1 MCVCVCVCVCVRYTG
16 LPPSPCLRVSVCL
29 YIRRQDVLPLSSGDN
44 MLPLGLLLLTVTA
57 IGTGTGTRTGTGTGS
72 PSLRGPVLGFSSP
85 VPASPSTPPL
95 LLLREPGEE
104 RGAPGVALARSAAE
118 EPSGPAE
125 EEQEG
130 GEHQHHGGG
139 YRVVQWE
146 WSYVQTPYII
156 AIWLL
161 VASVAKILFHFS
173 QRFTTVVPESCMLI
187 LLGLVLGGVVLVANK
202 KQLYQLEPALFFL
215 FLLPTI
221 VGDAGY
227 FMPARLFFDN
237 LGAILTYA
245 VVGTL
250 WNAFCTGFSLYA
262 AKLLGVIDQRVQADL
277 MDFLLFGALI
287 SAVDPVAVLAV
298 FEEVHV
304 NDTLFIIVFGESL
317 VNDAVTV
324 VLYKVYISFVEV
336 GAENVQTA
344 DYFKGV
350 ASFLIVSIGG
360 TLVGLVFAVI
370 LGFITRF
377 TKKVRIIEPLFVFLL
392 VYLAY
397 LTAELFSL
405 SAILSMTFCGIG
417 ANKYVEANISQKSR
431 TTVKYTMKTL
441 ASIAETIIFIFLGI
455 SAVDKSKWA
464 WDTGLVSCTL
474 VFIFVFRAIGVIG
487 QTWVLNRFRL
497 VPLDKIDQVVMSYG
511 GLRGA
516 VAFALVVLLDG
527 QQVKAKDYFV
537 ATTIIVVFF
546 TVMFQGLTIKPL
558 VNWLKVPRSTNR
570 KPTINE
576 EIHERAFDHILTA
589 VEDIAGL
596 QGYHHWRDKWEQ
608 FDKKY
613 LSKMLLRKSVYRK
626 SELWEAYQKINIR
639 DAISVIDQ
647 GGNVLTS
654 ARLSLPSMASRA
666 SFPEVTNVTNYLR
679 ENGSGVCLDLQVIDN
694 VPGAKVEE
702 DMETHH
708 VLAGNL
714 YKPRR
719 RYQSHYSRHFMPLG
733 EKERQDREVFQR
745 NMKSRMETFKSTR
758 HKRHKKERSLKK
770 RRGSDSR
777 EDGGSDKP
785 RRNVSWQD
793 KDPVVVPVESEEDKA
808 EHSDPEKEDDVG
820 ITFVA
825 RKAETPKPRPKSVPA
840 ALDGSSSD
848 VPLSPPGGDSHLPWK
863 GGVGSPPPCVS
874 VEATKIIPVDL
885 QQAWNQSISSLES
898 ISSPPAP
905 PEPVHPRVS
914 ALSRLGGPRPVSYTP
929 PGSAM
934 GSTSSSIGAQVSQGS
949 FCFPEKKKK
958 EEEEEEE
965 EGGGGG
971 GGGLQEMQPLMS
983 SSLRPP
989 PSSLPPPPPPPP
1001 GSGRRRNPCVYLR
1014 SLVTA
1019 PPPGGS
1025 EQHSRGPTQL

>member
-1 MCVCVCVCVCVRYTG
+1 
-16 LPPSPCLRVSVCL
+16 
-29 YIRRQDVLPLSSGDN
+29 
-44 MLPLGLLLLTVTA
+44 MLPLGLLLLLLLPPHLPGA
-57 IGTGTGTRTGTGTGS
+57 RGAGTDPPGARGVGLQGAGTDPPGTRFDPPGARGVGLQEAGTDPPGA
-72 PSLRGPVLGFSSP
+72 RGAASDLPVLGFPPP
-85 VPASPSTPPL
+85 VPASPSAPPL
-95 LLLREPGEE
+95 LPRQKPGAEPGAEP
-104 RGAPGVALARSAAE
+104 GAPGVALARSAAE
-118 EPSGPAE
+118 EPAAPGEEEAAE
-125 EEQEG
+125 E
-130 GEHQHHGGG
+130 HHHGGGG

-161 VASVAKILFHFS
+161 LASVAKILFHFS

-187 LLGLVLGGVVLVANK
+187 LLGLALGGVVLLANR

-250 WNAFCTGFSLYA
+250 WNAFCTGFCLYA
-262 AKLLGVIDQRVQADL
+262 AKLLGVIDERVQADL
-277 MDFLLFGALI
+277 LDFLLFGALI

-304 NDTLFIIVFGESL
+304 NEMLFIIVFGESL
-317 VNDAVTV
+317 LNDAVTV

-360 TLVGLVFAVI
+360 TMVGLIFAVI

-377 TKKVRIIEPLFVFLL
+377 TKKVRIIEPLFVFLM

-474 VFIFVFRAIGVIG
+474 VFIFVFRAMGVVG

-527 QQVKAKDYFV
+527 QQVRAKDYFV
-537 ATTIIVVFF
+537 ATTIVVVFF

-558 VNWLKVPRSTNR
+558 VNWLKVPRATNR

-608 FDKKY
+608 FDKNY
-613 LSKMLLRKSVYRK
+613 LSKLLLRKSVYRK

-702 DMETHH
+702 ESETHH

-733 EKERQDREVFQR
+733 EQERQDREVFQR
-745 NMKSRMETFKSTR
+745 NMRSRMENFKSTR
-758 HKRHKKERSLKK
+758 YKRHKKERSLKK
-770 RRGSDSR
+770 RRASDTK
-777 EDGGSDKP
+777 EDGDKP

-793 KDPVVVPVESEEDKA
+793 KDPVVVPVEPEEDKA
-808 EHSDPEKEDDVG
+808 DPEEDEG

-825 RKAETPKPRPKSVPA
+825 RRPETPRQRPQSGPA
-840 ALDGSSSD
+840 ALEASPSPAAGA
-848 VPLSPPGGDSHLPWK
+848 PSPPPEDGHLPWK
-863 GGVGSPPPCVS
+863 GGLGSPPPCVS
-874 VEATKIIPVDL
+874 VEATKVIPVDL

-898 ISSPPAP
+898 VSSPPGP
-905 PEPVHPRVS
+905 PGPAEPP
-914 ALSRLGGPRPVSYTP
+914 RLGGPRLGALPRLGGPWIGGRPASYTP
-929 PGSAM
+929 PGS
-934 GSTSSSIGAQVSQGS
+934 SPPS
-949 FCFPEKKKK
+949 FCHPRGKTEGEEPED
-958 EEEEEEE
+958 
-965 EGGGGG
+965 GGV
-971 GGGLQEMQPLMS
+971 LPELQPLMA
-983 SSLRPP
+983 PP
-989 PSSLPPPPPPPP
+989 PGMPLPPPPPPP
-1001 GSGRRRNPCVYLR
+1001 GAGRRRTPRVFLK

-1019 PPPGGS
+1019 PPTGELP
-1025 EQHSRGPTQL
+1025 SRGPTQL

>member
-1 MCVCVCVCVCVRYTG
+1 M
-16 LPPSPCLRVSVCL
+16 LP
-29 YIRRQDVLPLSSGDN
+29 
-44 MLPLGLLLLTVTA
+44 PLGLVLLA
-57 IGTGTGTRTGTGTGS
+57 AAAARSGTG
-72 PSLRGPVLGFSSP
+72 
-85 VPASPSTPPL
+85 APPL
-95 LLLREPGEE
+95 RDPGLGVSASAAPLLVTQH
-104 RGAPGVALARSAAE
+104 RGDHGASGVASAWTGAE
-118 EPSGPAE
+118 EPPGPGPGPE
-125 EEQEG
+125 EG
-130 GEHQHHGGG
+130 GVQHPHPHLGGR
-139 YRVVQWE
+139 YRMVQWE
-146 WSYVQTPYII
+146 WSYVQTPYVITV
-156 AIWLL
+156 WLL
-161 VASVAKILFHFS
+161 LASAAKILFHFS
-173 QRFTTVVPESCMLI
+173 QRFTTVVPESCLLI

-227 FMPARLFFDN
+227 FMPVRLFFDN

-250 WNAFCTGFSLYA
+250 WNAFCTGFCLYA
-262 AKLLGVIDQRVQADL
+262 AKLLGVIDERVEANM

-317 VNDAVTV
+317 LNDAVTV

-336 GAENVQTA
+336 GAENVQTG
-344 DYFKGV
+344 DYFRGV
-350 ASFLIVSIGG
+350 ASFFIVSVGG

-464 WDTGLVSCTL
+464 WDAGLVSCTL
-474 VFIFVFRAIGVIG
+474 VFIFIFRAAGVIG

-527 QQVKAKDYFV
+527 EHVKAKDYFV
-537 ATTIIVVFF
+537 ATTIVVVFF

-558 VNWLKVPRSTNR
+558 VNWLKVPRSTSR

-576 EIHERAFDHILTA
+576 EIHERAFDHILAA

-608 FDKKY
+608 FDKNY
-613 LSKMLLRKSVYRK
+613 LSKLLLRKSVYRK

-702 DMETHH
+702 DTETHH
-708 VLAGNL
+708 VLAENL

-719 RYQSHYSRHFMPLG
+719 RYLSQYSRHFMPLG

-745 NMKSRMETFKSTR
+745 NMRRRMETFKSSR
-758 HKRHKKERSLKK
+758 HKRHKKERSLKR
-770 RRGSDSR
+770 RRGSDTR
-777 EDGGSDKP
+777 EDDKP
-785 RRNVSWQD
+785 RRNISWHD
-793 KDPVVVPVESEEDKA
+793 KNKDGLVVVPVEGEE
-808 EHSDPEKEDDVG
+808 ENLSDVEKEEDVG
-820 ITFVA
+820 ITFIA
-825 RKAETPKPRPKSVPA
+825 RKAETPKQRPKSVPA
-840 ALDGSSSD
+840 AIDQFPGIPSSPS
-848 VPLSPPGGDSHLPWK
+848 GDSHLPWK
-863 GGVGSPPPCVS
+863 GSLGSPPPCLS
-874 VEATKIIPVDL
+874 VGATKVIPVDL

-898 ISSPPAP
+898 ISSPTARAEP
-905 PEPVHPRVS
+905 PHPRVTN
-914 ALSRLGGPRPVSYTP
+914 LSVVGGPRPGGSRP
-929 PGSAM
+929 ASWNPPGPGSAPFV
-934 GSTSSSIGAQVSQGS
+934 GLRGSQGS
-949 FCFPEKKKK
+949 CLPEKTK

-965 EGGGGG
+965 EAGP
-971 GGGLQEMQPLMS
+971 LETQPLMS
-983 SSLRPP
+983 SLRTPASLN
-989 PSSLPPPPPPPP
+989 PPPPHSSAPS
-1001 GSGRRRNPCVYLR
+1001 SGRRRGPCVYLK

-1019 PPPGGS
+1019 PPPGSG
-1025 EQHSRGPTQL
+1025 EPHSRGPTQL

>member
-1 MCVCVCVCVCVRYTG
+1 YRPLRRVLLI
-16 LPPSPCLRVSVCL
+16 LPFDAADLPATDASFLPDLELR
-29 YIRRQDVLPLSSGDN
+29 SG
-44 MLPLGLLLLTVTA
+44 GQR
-57 IGTGTGTRTGTGTGS
+57 G
-72 PSLRGPVLGFSSP
+72 PSL
-85 VPASPSTPPL
+85 PASPTTSLDRFQVQP
-95 LLLREPGEE
+95 REEYASPGI
-104 RGAPGVALARSAAE
+104 ALARSVE
-118 EPSGPAE
+118 EPSATTE
-125 EEQEG
+125 DG
-130 GEHQHHGGG
+130 GESHRHGGG
-139 YRVVQWE
+139 FQMVQWE

-156 AIWLL
+156 AIWIL

-187 LLGLVLGGVVLVANK
+187 LLGLVLGGIVLLTSK
-202 KQLYQLEPALFFL
+202 KQLYQLEPGLFFL

-237 LGAILTYA
+237 LGAILLYA

-250 WNAFCTGFSLYA
+250 WNAFCTGFCLYGV
-262 AKLLGVIDQRVQADL
+262 KLLGIIDQKVQAGL
-277 MDFLLFGALI
+277 MEFLLFGALI

-304 NDTLFIIVFGESL
+304 NETLFIIVFGESL
-317 VNDAVTV
+317 LNDAVTV
-324 VLYKVYISFVEV
+324 VLYKVYMSFVEV
-336 GAENVQTA
+336 GPENVQTA

-360 TLVGLVFAVI
+360 TMVGLIFAA
-370 LGFITRF
+370 LLAFITRF
-377 TKKVRIIEPLFVFLL
+377 TKKVRIIEPLLVFLM

-417 ANKYVEANISQKSR
+417 CNKYVEANISQKSR

-464 WDTGLVSCTL
+464 WDTGLISCTL
-474 VFIFVFRAIGVIG
+474 IFIFVFRALGVVM
-487 QTWVLNRFRL
+487 QTWVLNWFRL

-516 VAFALVVLLDG
+516 VAFALVVLLDAER
-527 QQVKAKDYFV
+527 VPAKDYFV

-558 VNWLKVPRSTNR
+558 VNWLKVPRATNR

-576 EIHERAFDHILTA
+576 EIHERAFDHCLTA

-596 QGYHHWRDKWEQ
+596 NGYHHWRDKWEQ
-608 FDKKY
+608 FDKNY
-613 LSKMLLRKSVYRK
+613 LSKLLLRKSVYRK
-626 SELWEAYQKINIR
+626 SELWEVYQKINIR

-702 DMETHH
+702 ESETHH
-708 VLAGNL
+708 FLAGNL

-719 RYQSHYSRHFMPLG
+719 RYQSHYSRHFMTVG
-733 EKERQDREVFQR
+733 DHERQDREIFQR
-745 NMKSRMETFKSTR
+745 NMKSRMETFKTTR
-758 HKRHKKERSLKK
+758 HKRHSHKKDRSQKK
-770 RRGSDSR
+770 RRGSDVK
-777 EDGGSDKP
+777 EQDLNDKP

-793 KDPVVVPVESEEDKA
+793 KDPVVVTVESEDEKG
-808 EHSDPEKEDDVG
+808 EHLEPEKEEDVG

-825 RKAETPKPRPKSVPA
+825 RKVPDTPKERPKSVPA
-840 ALDGSSSD
+840 GLE
-848 VPLSPPGGDSHLPWK
+848 VCQSPSVAPPSPTCSERNLPWK
-863 GGVGSPPPCVS
+863 GGIGTLPVCVS
-874 VEATKIIPVDL
+874 MEATKIIPIDL

-898 ISSPPAP
+898 LASPPGP
-905 PEPVHPRVS
+905 VEPLHPRVS
-914 ALSRLGGPRPVSYTP
+914 ALSRLGGQRPVSYSGSGVSGSGFGSRGAGSIVAQGIARFEFP
-929 PGSAM
+929 PG
-934 GSTSSSIGAQVSQGS
+934 G
-949 FCFPEKKKK
+949 EEK
-958 EEEEEEE
+958 EEEE
-965 EGGGGG
+965 GA
-971 GGGLQEMQPLMS
+971 LSDQEQELQPLVS
-983 SSLRPP
+983 SSV
-989 PSSLPPPPPPPP
+989 
-1001 GSGRRRNPCVYLR
+1001 RRNPCVYLR

-1019 PPPGGS
+1019 PPPGS
-1025 EQHSRGPTQL
+1025 EPLARSRGPTQL

>member
-1 MCVCVCVCVCVRYTG
+1 MLV
-16 LPPSPCLRVSVCL
+16 LSLL
-29 YIRRQDVLPLSSGDN
+29 LPL
-44 MLPLGLLLLTVTA
+44 LLLLTPPVTGA
-57 IGTGTGTRTGTGTGS
+57 VTELSVTESLQNGPAGTGAAGDH
-72 PSLRGPVLGFSSP
+72 GPPGL
-85 VPASPSTPPL
+85 ASP
-95 LLLREPGEE
+95 
-104 RGAPGVALARSAAE
+104 RSAGE
-118 EPSGPAE
+118 QVQQGVPEVQQ
-125 EEQEG
+125 EEQPGHTG
-130 GEHQHHGGG
+130 GF
-139 YRVVQWE
+139 RIVQWE

-156 AIWLL
+156 AVWLL
-161 VASVAKILFHFS
+161 LASLAKILFHLS
-173 QRFTTVVPESCMLI
+173 QHFTTVVPESCLLI
-187 LLGLVLGGVVLVANK
+187 LLGLVLGGVVLLANE

-227 FMPARLFFDN
+227 FMPSRLFFDN
-237 LGAILTYA
+237 LGAITLYA

-250 WNAFCTGFSLYA
+250 WNAFCTAFCLYGV
-262 AKLLGVIDQRVQADL
+262 KLLGVIDDKVEAGL

-317 VNDAVTV
+317 LNDAVTV
-324 VLYKVYISFVEV
+324 VLYKVYMSFVEV
-336 GAENVQTA
+336 GPANVGTTECL
-344 DYFKGV
+344 KGLV
-350 ASFLIVSIGG
+350 SFLVVSLGG
-360 TLVGLVFAVI
+360 TAVGLVFAVL
-370 LGFITRF
+370 LGFTTRF

-455 SAVDKSKWA
+455 SAVDKTKWA
-464 WDTGLVSCTL
+464 WDTGLVACTL
-474 VFIFVFRAIGVIG
+474 IFILLFRAMGVIG

-527 QQVKAKDYFV
+527 EKVKAKDYFV
-537 ATTIIVVFF
+537 ATTIVVVFF

-558 VNWLKVPRSTNR
+558 VKWLKVPRSTNR

-596 QGYHHWRDKWEQ
+596 QGYHHWKDKWEQ

-613 LSKMLLRKSVYRK
+613 LSKLLLRRSVYQK
-626 SELWEAYQKINIR
+626 SELWEAYQKINMR

-654 ARLSLPSMASRA
+654 RLSLPSMASRS

-694 VPGAKVEE
+694 VPGARVEE
-702 DMETHH
+702 DSETHH
-708 VLAGNL
+708 VLTGNL

-719 RYQSHYSRHFMPLG
+719 RYQSHYSRHFMPAG
-733 EKERQDREVFQR
+733 EQERQEREVFQR
-745 NMKSRMETFKSTR
+745 NMTSRMENFKTSR
-758 HKRHKKERSLKK
+758 HKRHKKERSQKK
-770 RRGSDSR
+770 RRGSDAK
-777 EDGGSDKP
+777 EPEGNEKP

-793 KDPVVVPVESEEDKA
+793 KDPVVVPVESEE
-808 EHSDPEKEDDVG
+808 EEREEEERSEREEDVG

-825 RKAETPKPRPKSVPA
+825 RKEETPKQRPQSAV
-840 ALDGSSSD
+840 LETCGS
-848 VPLSPPGGDSHLPWK
+848 PSPPCGERFLPWK
-863 GGVGSPPPCVS
+863 AGAGSLPPCVS
-874 VEATKIIPVDL
+874 VEATKVIPVDL

-898 ISSPPAP
+898 ISSPLNPNP
-905 PEPVHPRVS
+905 NPRVT
-914 ALSRLGGPRPVSYTP
+914 ALSPSSLNPNPRVTALSPSSLNPNPNPRVTALSWLDGQRP
-929 PGSAM
+929 SS
-934 GSTSSSIGAQVSQGS
+934 STSPCSSSLS
-949 FCFPEKKKK
+949 EKEQK
-958 EEEEEEE
+958 EEEEEALSEQQ
-965 EGGGGG
+965 
-971 GGGLQEMQPLMS
+971 QEVQPLMS
-983 SSLRPP
+983 VRPP
-989 PSSLPPPPPPPP
+989 APPLTFTP
-1001 GSGRRRNPCVYLR
+1001 GGRRRNPCVYLR

-1019 PPPGGS
+1019 PTAS
-1025 EQHSRGPTQL
+1025 STETHTRGPTQL

>member
-1 MCVCVCVCVCVRYTG
+1 MRGLSLLLFITVASDATTDLYVTG
-16 LPPSPCLRVSVCL
+16 ASLPPELEVSAA
-29 YIRRQDVLPLSSGDN
+29 PA
-44 MLPLGLLLLTVTA
+44 VT
-57 IGTGTGTRTGTGTGS
+57 
-72 PSLRGPVLGFSSP
+72 SP
-85 VPASPSTPPL
+85 VTSRYIP
-95 LLLREPGEE
+95 EEYGHPGI
-104 RGAPGVALARSAAE
+104 ALARSAE
-118 EPSGPAE
+118 EPAAPSTE
-125 EEQEG
+125 D
-130 GEHQHHGGG
+130 GESSSHHHGGG
-139 YRVVQWE
+139 YKIVQWE

-156 AIWLL
+156 ASWLL

-173 QRFTTVVPESCMLI
+173 QRFTTAVPESCMLI
-187 LLGLVLGGVVLVANK
+187 LLGLVLGAVVLIASK
-202 KQLYQLEPALFFL
+202 KQPYQLDPGLFFL

-237 LGAILTYA
+237 LGAILMYA

-250 WNAFCTGFSLYA
+250 WNAFCTGFCLY
-262 AKLLGVIDQRVQADL
+262 GVKMAGAIDEKVNAGL

-304 NDTLFIIVFGESL
+304 NETLFIIVFGESL
-317 VNDAVTV
+317 LNDAVTV

-336 GAENVQTA
+336 GPGNVYTA
-344 DYFKGV
+344 DYFKGI

-360 TLVGLVFAVI
+360 TLVGLIFAVI
-370 LGFITRF
+370 LAFVTRF

-417 ANKYVEANISQKSR
+417 CNKYVEANISQKSR

-464 WDTGLVSCTL
+464 WDTGLVVSTL
-474 VFIFVFRAIGVIG
+474 IFILVFRAVGVAG
-487 QTWVLNRFRL
+487 QTWFLNWFRL
-497 VPLDKIDQVVMSYG
+497 VPLEKIDQVMMSYG

-516 VAFALVVLLDG
+516 VAFALVVLLDKE
-527 QQVKAKDYFV
+527 QVKAKDYFV
-537 ATTIIVVFF
+537 ATTIVVVFF

-558 VNWLKVPRSTNR
+558 VKWLKVPRSTNR

-596 QGYHHWRDKWEQ
+596 NGYHHWRDKWEQ
-608 FDKKY
+608 FDKNY
-613 LSKMLLRKSVYRK
+613 LSKLLLRKSVYHK

-654 ARLSLPSMASRA
+654 ARLSLPSMASRT

-679 ENGSGVCLDLQVIDN
+679 ENGSGVCLDLQVIDT
-694 VPGAKVEE
+694 VPGAKIEE
-702 DMETHH
+702 ELETHH

-719 RYQSHYSRHFMPLG
+719 RYQSHYSRHFMTVG

-745 NMKSRMETFKSTR
+745 NMRNRLESFKSTR
-758 HKRHKKERSLKK
+758 YKRHKKDRSQKK
-770 RRGSDSR
+770 RKGSDAK
-777 EDGGSDKP
+777 EQDTSDKP

-793 KDPVVVPVESEEDKA
+793 KDTVVVPMAPEEDK
-808 EHSDPEKEDDVG
+808 HDPSEPDKDDDVG

-825 RKAETPKPRPKSVPA
+825 RKAPETPKERPKSA
-840 ALDGSSSD
+840 ALD
-848 VPLSPPGGDSHLPWK
+848 VCQSPVAAPPSPTCGEKNLPWK
-863 GGVGSPPPCVS
+863 SGMGSLPPCVS
-874 VEATKIIPVDL
+874 VEATKIIPIDL
-885 QQAWNQSISSLES
+885 LQAWNQSISSLES
-898 ISSPPAP
+898 LASPPAP
-905 PEPVHPRVS
+905 PEPQHTRVS
-914 ALSRLGGPRPVSYTP
+914 TLSRLGGPVRTP
-929 PGSAM
+929 TKGKSGGGVCAGS
-934 GSTSSSIGAQVSQGS
+934 GSDTGS
-949 FCFPEKKKK
+949 GQFRFPTGK
-958 EEEEEEE
+958 EEEEE
-965 EGGGGG
+965 GT
-971 GGGLQEMQPLMS
+971 LSQQQQEMQPLMS
-983 SSLRPP
+983 SFR
-989 PSSLPPPPPPPP
+989 PPPPPPPP
-1001 GSGRRRNPCVYLR
+1001 PATQSARKRRNPCVYLR
-1014 SLVTA
+1014 SLVTV
-1019 PPPGGS
+1019 PPSGGDP
-1025 EQHSRGPTQL
+1025 QSRRPTQL

>member
-1 MCVCVCVCVCVRYTG
+1 MLG
-16 LPPSPCLRVSVCL
+16 LT
-29 YIRRQDVLPLSSGDN
+29 
-44 MLPLGLLLLTVTA
+44 LLLLLPTA
-57 IGTGTGTRTGTGTGS
+57 AAAAADRSRTEA
-72 PSLRGPVLGFSSP
+72 PPLRGPGLRFSPP
-85 VPASPSTPPL
+85 VPASPSAPPL
-95 LLLREPGEE
+95 LLLPQPGAEY
-104 RGAPGVALARSAAE
+104 GAPGVALARSAAE
-118 EPSGPAE
+118 EPDGPAE
-125 EEQEG
+125 EEDG
-130 GEHQHHGGG
+130 GHHGEHGGG

-146 WSYVQTPYII
+146 WSYVQTPFII

-187 LLGLVLGGVVLVANK
+187 LLGLVLGGVVLIANK

-250 WNAFCTGFSLYA
+250 WNAFCTGFCLYA
-262 AKLLGVIDQRVQADL
+262 TKLLGVIDERVQADL

-304 NDTLFIIVFGESL
+304 NDMLFIIVFGESL
-317 VNDAVTV
+317 LNDAVTV

-336 GAENVQTA
+336 GAENVQMT

-350 ASFLIVSIGG
+350 ASFLIVSVGG

-474 VFIFVFRAIGVIG
+474 VFIFVFRAVGVIG

-527 QQVKAKDYFV
+527 EQVKAKDYFV
-537 ATTIIVVFF
+537 ATTIVVVFF

-558 VNWLKVPRSTNR
+558 VKWLKVPRSTSR

-608 FDKKY
+608 FDKNY
-613 LSKMLLRKSVYRK
+613 LSKLLLRKSVYRK

-694 VPGAKVEE
+694 VPGGKVEE
-702 DMETHH
+702 DTETHH

-719 RYQSHYSRHFMPLG
+719 RYQSHYSRHFIPLG

-758 HKRHKKERSLKK
+758 HKRHKKERTS
-770 RRGSDSR
+770 
-777 EDGGSDKP
+777 P
-785 RRNVSWQD
+785 
-793 KDPVVVPVESEEDKA
+793 PP
-808 EHSDPEKEDDVG
+808 
-820 ITFVA
+820 
-825 RKAETPKPRPKSVPA
+825 VPA
-840 ALDGSSSD
+840 ALDGTQ
-848 VPLSPPGGDSHLPWK
+848 SPPPGPPSPTGGETHLPWK

-905 PEPVHPRVS
+905 AEPVHPRVS
-914 ALSRLGGPRPVSYTP
+914 ALSRLGATRPASYTP
-929 PGSAM
+929 PGSVAASSASYTPP
-934 GSTSSSIGAQVSQGS
+934 GSVAGSSASIGAQLSQGS
-949 FCFPEKKKK
+949 FCFPDGRKDEED
-958 EEEEEEE
+958 EEED
-965 EGGGGG
+965 EGAE
-971 GGGLQEMQPLMS
+971 LQPLMS
-983 SSLRPP
+983 SLRPP
-989 PSSLPPPPPPPP
+989 GSLPPAPP
-1001 GSGRRRNPCVYLR
+1001 GPGPGPGHTPGRAPGPGRRRNPCVYLR

-1019 PPPGGS
+1019 PPSGS
-1025 EQHSRGPTQL
+1025 GEPHSRGPTQL

>member
-1 MCVCVCVCVCVRYTG
+1 MPALVNVRV
-16 LPPSPCLRVSVCL
+16 R
-29 YIRRQDVLPLSSGDN
+29 
-44 MLPLGLLLLTVTA
+44 
-57 IGTGTGTRTGTGTGS
+57 
-72 PSLRGPVLGFSSP
+72 
-85 VPASPSTPPL
+85 VPAPLRPPPPPPPL
-95 LLLREPGEE
+95 LLLLLLLL
-104 RGAPGVALARSAAE
+104 LAASGTG
-118 EPSGPAE
+118 SGPVGPPGSSPPE
-125 EEQEG
+125 E
-130 GEHQHHGGG
+130 HPNRGGG
-139 YRVVQWE
+139 FRVVQWE
-146 WSYVQTPYII
+146 WSYVQTPYVI
-156 AIWLL
+156 AVWLL
-161 VASVAKILFHFS
+161 VASVAKIVFHFS
-173 QRFTTVVPESCMLI
+173 QRFTTVVPESCLLI
-187 LLGLVLGGVVLVANK
+187 LLGLVLGGLVLLANE

-245 VVGTL
+245 VAGTL
-250 WNAFCTGFSLYA
+250 WNAFCTGFGLHA
-262 AKLLGVIDQRVQADL
+262 ANVMGLIDERVQAGL

-317 VNDAVTV
+317 LNDAVTV

-336 GAENVQTA
+336 GVENVQTA
-344 DYFKGV
+344 DYFKGI
-350 ASFLIVSIGG
+350 ASFLVVSVGG
-360 TLVGLVFAVI
+360 TLVGLVFAV
-370 LGFITRF
+370 LLSFITRF

-405 SAILSMTFCGIG
+405 SSILSMTFCGIG

-431 TTVKYTMKTL
+431 TTVKYTTKTL
-441 ASIAETIIFIFLGI
+441 ASIAETLIFIFLGI

-464 WDTGLVSCTL
+464 WDTGLVACTL
-474 VFIFVFRAIGVIG
+474 VFIFVFRAVGVVG

-497 VPLDKIDQVVMSYG
+497 VPLEKIDQVVMSYG

-527 QQVKAKDYFV
+527 EHVKAKDYFV
-537 ATTIIVVFF
+537 ATTIVVVFF

-558 VNWLKVPRSTNR
+558 VKWLKVPRSTSR

-608 FDKKY
+608 FDKNH
-613 LSKMLLRKSVYRK
+613 LSKLLLRKSVYRK

-639 DAISVIDQ
+639 DAISVIDR

-654 ARLSLPSMASRA
+654 ARLSLPSMTGRT
-666 SFPEVTNVTNYLR
+666 SFPDASVANYLR

-702 DMETHH
+702 GMETHH
-708 VLAGNL
+708 VLAENL

-719 RYQSHYSRHFMPLG
+719 RYQSHYSRHFMPAG

-745 NMKSRMETFKSTR
+745 NMKSRMETFKSGR
-758 HKRHKKERSLKK
+758 HKRHKKERSVKK
-770 RRGSDSR
+770 RRGSDSKDDAGD
-777 EDGGSDKP
+777 ES
-785 RRNVSWQD
+785 RRNVSRQVN
-793 KDPVVVPVESEEDKA
+793 DPAAAPLGSEEGGDQG
-808 EHSDPEKEDDVG
+808 ERSDPEKEEDVG
-820 ITFVA
+820 IVFIAV
-825 RKAETPKPRPKSVPA
+825 KPETPHKRPHSVA
-840 ALDGSSSD
+840 AATGT
-848 VPLSPPGGDSHLPWK
+848 PGGDAHLPWK
-863 GGVGSPPPCVS
+863 GGGVLWPPPCVS
-874 VEATKIIPVDL
+874 LEATKVIPVDL

-898 ISSPPAP
+898 ISSPPPGPA
-905 PEPVHPRVS
+905 EPVHPRVG
-914 ALSRLGGPRPVSYTP
+914 ALSRRQAPRPVSYTP
-929 PGSAM
+929 PAGTGLPAPPD
-934 GSTSSSIGAQVSQGS
+934 SSRV
-949 FCFPEKKKK
+949 PLEKD
-958 EEEEEEE
+958 EEEEEAAD
-965 EGGGGG
+965 
-971 GGGLQEMQPLMS
+971 EMMPLVP
-983 SSLRPP
+983 SLRPP
-989 PSSLPPPPPPPP
+989 PPPLPEAGP
-1001 GSGRRRNPCVYLR
+1001 GRKPRVYLR

-1019 PPPGGS
+1019 PPPG
-1025 EQHSRGPTQL
+1025 RGPTQL

>member
-1 MCVCVCVCVCVRYTG
+1 MM
-16 LPPSPCLRVSVCL
+16 LLSSVSV
-29 YIRRQDVLPLSSGDN
+29 
-44 MLPLGLLLLTVTA
+44 LLLLSVA
-57 IGTGTGTRTGTGTGS
+57 GEAAADLSVPEASLHPKLGLRDVGGPG
-72 PSLRGPVLGFSSP
+72 PSL
-85 VPASPSTPPL
+85 PASPTASRL
-95 LLLREPGEE
+95 QVQRQNEYASPGI
-104 RGAPGVALARSAAE
+104 ALARSAE
-118 EPSGPAE
+118 EPSATTE
-125 EEQEG
+125 EGSES
-130 GEHQHHGGG
+130 HHHGGG
-139 YRVVQWE
+139 FQMVQWE

-156 AIWLL
+156 AIWIL

-187 LLGLVLGGVVLVANK
+187 LLGLVLGGIVLLASK
-202 KQLYQLEPALFFL
+202 KQLYQLEPGLFFL

-237 LGAILTYA
+237 LGAILLYA

-250 WNAFCTGFSLYA
+250 WNAFCTGFCLYG
-262 AKLLGVIDQRVQADL
+262 AKMVGVIDEKVQAGL
-277 MDFLLFGALI
+277 MEFLLFGALI

-304 NDTLFIIVFGESL
+304 NETLFIIVFGESL
-317 VNDAVTV
+317 LNDAVTV
-324 VLYKVYISFVEV
+324 VLYKVYMSFVEV
-336 GAENVQTA
+336 GSENVQTA

-360 TLVGLVFAVI
+360 TLVGLIFAA
-370 LGFITRF
+370 LLAFITRF
-377 TKKVRIIEPLFVFLL
+377 TKKVRIIEPLFVFLM

-417 ANKYVEANISQKSR
+417 CNKYVEANISQKSR

-464 WDTGLVSCTL
+464 WDTGLISCTL
-474 VFIFVFRAIGVIG
+474 IFIFVFRALGVVM
-487 QTWVLNRFRL
+487 QTWVLNWFRL

-516 VAFALVVLLDG
+516 VAFALVVLLDAD
-527 QQVKAKDYFV
+527 QVPAKDYFV

-558 VNWLKVPRSTNR
+558 VNWLKVPRATNR

-576 EIHERAFDHILTA
+576 EIHERAFDHCLTA

-596 QGYHHWRDKWEQ
+596 NGYHHWRDKWEQ
-608 FDKKY
+608 FDKNY
-613 LSKMLLRKSVYRK
+613 LSKLLLRKSVYRK

-654 ARLSLPSMASRA
+654 ARFSLPSMASRT

-694 VPGAKVEE
+694 VSGAKVEE
-702 DMETHH
+702 ESETHH
-708 VLAGNL
+708 FLAGNL

-719 RYQSHYSRHFMPLG
+719 RYQSHYSRHFMTPG
-733 EKERQDREVFQR
+733 DHERQDREIFQR
-745 NMKSRMETFKSTR
+745 NMRSRMETFKTTR
-758 HKRHKKERSLKK
+758 HKRHSHKKDRSQKK
-770 RRGSDSR
+770 RRGSDVK
-777 EDGGSDKP
+777 EQDLNDKP

-793 KDPVVVPVESEEDKA
+793 KDPVVVPVDSEEEKG
-808 EHSDPEKEDDVG
+808 EHSEPEKEEDVG

-825 RKAETPKPRPKSVPA
+825 RKVPETPKERPKSVPSALEVCQSPSA
-840 ALDGSSSD
+840 A
-848 VPLSPPGGDSHLPWK
+848 PPSPTCGERNLPWK
-863 GGVGSPPPCVS
+863 GGIGTLPVCVS
-874 VEATKIIPVDL
+874 MEATKIIPIDL

-898 ISSPPAP
+898 LASPSIP
-905 PEPVHPRVS
+905 PEPLHPRVS
-914 ALSRLGGPRPVSYTP
+914 ALSRLGGPRPVSYSGSGVSG
-929 PGSAM
+929 PGYPGAGGGASR
-934 GSTSSSIGAQVSQGS
+934 SIVAQGIAR
-949 FCFPEKKKK
+949 FEFPRGEEK
-958 EEEEEEE
+958 EEEERALSDKE
-965 EGGGGG
+965 
-971 GGGLQEMQPLMS
+971 QEMQPLMS
-983 SSLRPP
+983 SSVRPSG
-989 PSSLPPPPPPPP
+989 PSPPPPPSL
-1001 GSGRRRNPCVYLR
+1001 GLGRRRNPCVYLR
-1014 SLVTA
+1014 SLVTS
-1019 PPPGGS
+1019 PPSGTEPPAR
-1025 EQHSRGPTQL
+1025 SRGPTQL

>member
-1 MCVCVCVCVCVRYTG
+1 MPKPG
-16 LPPSPCLRVSVCL
+16 LLSAALLFGVAA
-29 YIRRQDVLPLSSGDN
+29 IVLVLFPLPASTDSGD
-44 MLPLGLLLLTVTA
+44 
-57 IGTGTGTRTGTGTGS
+57 GT
-72 PSLRGPVLGFSSP
+72 RGPVALAHS
-85 VPASPSTPPL
+85 AA
-95 LLLREPGEE
+95 EE
-104 RGAPGVALARSAAE
+104 RAAPGVAAEDE
-118 EPSGPAE
+118 EP
-125 EEQEG
+125 G
-130 GEHQHHGGG
+130 GQHQQQQQHGGG
-139 YRVVQWE
+139 YKVVQWE

-187 LLGLVLGGVVLVANK
+187 LLGLVLGGIVLIANK

-250 WNAFCTGFSLYA
+250 WNSFCTGFSLYA
-262 AKLLGVIDQRVQADL
+262 AKVLNVIDEKVQADL

-336 GAENVQTA
+336 GPKNVQTV

-474 VFIFVFRAIGVIG
+474 VFIFIFRAVGVVG

-527 QQVKAKDYFV
+527 EQVKAKDYFV
-537 ATTIIVVFF
+537 ATTIVVVFF

-558 VNWLKVPRSTNR
+558 VKWLKVPRSTSR

-608 FDKKY
+608 FDKNY
-613 LSKMLLRKSVYRK
+613 LSKLLLRKSVYRK

-666 SFPEVTNVTNYLR
+666 SFPEFTNVTNYLR

-702 DMETHH
+702 DTETHH

-733 EKERQDREVFQR
+733 EKEREDREVFQR
-745 NMKSRMETFKSTR
+745 NMKYRMESSKSTR
-758 HKRHKKERSLKK
+758 HKRHKKERSIKK
-770 RRGSDSR
+770 RHGSDPKEEST
-777 EDGGSDKP
+777 EKP
-785 RRNVSWQD
+785 RRNVSWHD
-793 KDPVVVPVESEEDKA
+793 KEPVLVPVDSEDDKA
-808 EHSDPEKEDDVG
+808 EHSEKDEDEG

-825 RKAETPKPRPKSVPA
+825 RKVETPKPRPKSVPA
-840 ALDGSSSD
+840 AVEASSSPLAS
-848 VPLSPPGGDSHLPWK
+848 PLSRPPSVDTPLPWK

-905 PEPVHPRVS
+905 PSADAVHPRIS
-914 ALSRLGGPRPVSYTP
+914 ALSRIPGAPLPASYTP
-929 PGSAM
+929 SSSSSFF
-934 GSTSSSIGAQVSQGS
+934 STSNTQLVQGS
-949 FCFPEKKKK
+949 FLFPEKIPK
-958 EEEEEEE
+958 EEEEDESSHE
-965 EGGGGG
+965 
-971 GGGLQEMQPLMS
+971 LQPLMS
-983 SSLRPP
+983 TLKPP
-989 PSSLPPPPPPPP
+989 PPATTSAPPPPPP
-1001 GSGRRRNPCVYLR
+1001 GSAPGQGRRKHPRVFLR
-1014 SLVTA
+1014 SLVSA
-1019 PPPGGS
+1019 PPPGNT
-1025 EQHSRGPTQL
+1025 EPWSRGPTQL

>member
-1 MCVCVCVCVCVRYTG
+1 MRCVSLFLMITVASDAATDLYVTRASLPPELVVSAAPAVTTPAGSRYTPDSYG
-16 LPPSPCLRVSVCL
+16 R
-29 YIRRQDVLPLSSGDN
+29 
-44 MLPLGLLLLTVTA
+44 
-57 IGTGTGTRTGTGTGS
+57 
-72 PSLRGPVLGFSSP
+72 
-85 VPASPSTPPL
+85 
-95 LLLREPGEE
+95 PGI
-104 RGAPGVALARSAAE
+104 ALARSAE
-118 EPSGPAE
+118 EPASTSTE
-125 EEQEG
+125 D
-130 GEHQHHGGG
+130 GESSHIHGGG
-139 YRVVQWE
+139 YKIVQWE

-161 VASVAKILFHFS
+161 VGSVAKILFHFS
-173 QRFTTVVPESCMLI
+173 QRFTTAVPESCMLI
-187 LLGLVLGGVVLVANK
+187 LLGLVLGAVVLIAS
-202 KQLYQLEPALFFL
+202 KQQPYQLDPGLFFL

-237 LGAILTYA
+237 LGAILMYA

-250 WNAFCTGFSLYA
+250 WNSFCTGFCLYGV
-262 AKLLGVIDQRVQADL
+262 KLAGIIDEKVEAGL
-277 MDFLLFGALI
+277 MEFLLFGALI
-287 SAVDPVAVLAV
+287 SAVDPVAVIAV

-304 NDTLFIIVFGESL
+304 NEMLFIIVFGESL
-317 VNDAVTV
+317 LNDAVTV

-336 GAENVQTA
+336 GPGNVHTA
-344 DYFKGV
+344 DYFKGI

-360 TLVGLVFAVI
+360 TLVGLIFAVI
-370 LGFITRF
+370 LAFGTRF

-417 ANKYVEANISQKSR
+417 CNKYVEANISQKSR

-455 SAVDKSKWA
+455 SAVNKSKWA
-464 WDTGLVSCTL
+464 WDTGLIISTL
-474 VFIFVFRAIGVIG
+474 IFIFVFRAIGVVG
-487 QTWVLNRFRL
+487 QTWFLNWFRL

-516 VAFALVVLLDG
+516 VAFALVVLLDKD
-527 QQVKAKDYFV
+527 QVKAKDYFV
-537 ATTIIVVFF
+537 ATTIVVVFF

-558 VNWLKVPRSTNR
+558 VKWLKVPRSTNR

-596 QGYHHWRDKWEQ
+596 NGYHHWRDKWEQ
-608 FDKKY
+608 FDKNY
-613 LSKMLLRKSVYRK
+613 LSKLLLRKSVYHK

-679 ENGSGVCLDLQVIDN
+679 ENGSGVCLDLQVIDT
-694 VPGAKVEE
+694 VPGAKIEE
-702 DMETHH
+702 EYETHH

-719 RYQSHYSRHFMPLG
+719 WYHSHYSRHFMTVG
-733 EKERQDREVFQR
+733 DKERQDREVFQR
-745 NMKSRMETFKSTR
+745 NMHNRLESFKSTR
-758 HKRHKKERSLKK
+758 YKRHKKDRSQKK
-770 RRGSDSR
+770 RKGSDAK
-777 EDGGSDKP
+777 EQDINDKP

-793 KDPVVVPVESEEDKA
+793 KDPVVVPLAPEEENLDPSEPDKD
-808 EHSDPEKEDDVG
+808 EDVG

-825 RKAETPKPRPKSVPA
+825 RKAPETPKERPKSVPA
-840 ALDGSSSD
+840 ALDMCQ
-848 VPLSPPGGDSHLPWK
+848 SPVAAPPSLTCGEKNLPWK
-863 GGVGSPPPCVS
+863 SGMGSLPPCVS
-874 VEATKIIPVDL
+874 VEATKIIPIDL
-885 QQAWNQSISSLES
+885 QQAWDQSMSSLES
-898 ISSPPAP
+898 LASP
-905 PEPVHPRVS
+905 PEPQLPRVS
-914 ALSRLGGPRPVSYTP
+914 ALSKLGGPLRTPVKGNIDGGGGIGPAS
-929 PGSAM
+929 SAT
-934 GSTSSSIGAQVSQGS
+934 GPSSGQ
-949 FCFPEKKKK
+949 FPFPKGK
-958 EEEEEEE
+958 EEEEECPFSQQQ
-965 EGGGGG
+965 
-971 GGGLQEMQPLMS
+971 QEMQPLMS
-983 SSLRPP
+983 SLRPP
-989 PSSLPPPPPPPP
+989 LPPPSPPADAAAPAA
-1001 GSGRRRNPCVYLR
+1001 GKRRNPRVYLR

-1019 PPPGGS
+1019 PPS
-1025 EQHSRGPTQL
+1025 SAEKHSSRPTQL

>member
-1 MCVCVCVCVCVRYTG
+1 
-16 LPPSPCLRVSVCL
+16 
-29 YIRRQDVLPLSSGDN
+29 
-44 MLPLGLLLLTVTA
+44 MLLFGVPVLLLLSAVGKAATDLPATEA
-57 IGTGTGTRTGTGTGS
+57 SLHPELGLRSGGIPG
-72 PSLRGPVLGFSSP
+72 PSL
-85 VPASPSTPPL
+85 PASPTSSLDRFQVQPQ
-95 LLLREPGEE
+95 EEYASPGI
-104 RGAPGVALARSAAE
+104 ALARSAE
-118 EPSGPAE
+118 GPSATTEDGSE
-125 EEQEG
+125 SHRHSG
-130 GEHQHHGGG
+130 GFQM
-139 YRVVQWE
+139 VQWE

-156 AIWLL
+156 AIWIL

-187 LLGLVLGGVVLVANK
+187 LLGLVLGGIVLLASK
-202 KQLYQLEPALFFL
+202 KQLYQLEPGLFFL

-237 LGAILTYA
+237 LGTILLYA

-250 WNAFCTGFSLYA
+250 WNAFCTGFCLYGV
-262 AKLLGVIDQRVQADL
+262 KLLGIIDQKVQAGL
-277 MDFLLFGALI
+277 MEFLLFGALI

-298 FEEVHV
+298 FEEVQV
-304 NDTLFIIVFGESL
+304 NETLFIIVFGESL
-317 VNDAVTV
+317 LNDAVTV
-324 VLYKVYISFVEV
+324 VLYKVYMSFVEV
-336 GAENVQTA
+336 GPENVQTA

-360 TLVGLVFAVI
+360 TMVGLIFAA
-370 LGFITRF
+370 LLAFITRF
-377 TKKVRIIEPLFVFLL
+377 TKKVRIIEPLLVFLM

-417 ANKYVEANISQKSR
+417 CNKYVEANISQKSR

-464 WDTGLVSCTL
+464 WDTGLISCTL
-474 VFIFVFRAIGVIG
+474 IFIFVFRAMGVVM
-487 QTWVLNRFRL
+487 QTWVLNWFRL

-516 VAFALVVLLDG
+516 VAFALVVLLDAER
-527 QQVKAKDYFV
+527 VPAKDYFV

-558 VNWLKVPRSTNR
+558 VNWLKVPRATNR

-576 EIHERAFDHILTA
+576 EIHERAFDHCLTA

-596 QGYHHWRDKWEQ
+596 NGYHHWRDKWEQ
-608 FDKKY
+608 FDKNY
-613 LSKMLLRKSVYRK
+613 LSKLLLRKSVYRK
-626 SELWEAYQKINIR
+626 SELWEVYQKINIR

-702 DMETHH
+702 ESETHH
-708 VLAGNL
+708 FLAGNL

-719 RYQSHYSRHFMPLG
+719 RYQSHYSRHFMTVG
-733 EKERQDREVFQR
+733 DHERQDREIFQR
-745 NMKSRMETFKSTR
+745 NMKSRMETFKTTR
-758 HKRHKKERSLKK
+758 HKRHGHKKDRSQKK
-770 RRGSDSR
+770 RRGSDVK
-777 EDGGSDKP
+777 EQDLNDKP

-793 KDPVVVPVESEEDKA
+793 KDPMVVPVDSEDEKGEDL
-808 EHSDPEKEDDVG
+808 EPEKEEDIG

-825 RKAETPKPRPKSVPA
+825 RKVPETPKERPKSVPA
-840 ALDGSSSD
+840 GLE
-848 VPLSPPGGDSHLPWK
+848 VCQSPSVAPPSPTCGERNLPWK
-863 GGVGSPPPCVS
+863 GGIGTLPVCVS
-874 VEATKIIPVDL
+874 MEATKIIPIDL

-898 ISSPPAP
+898 LGSPPVP
-905 PEPVHPRVS
+905 VEPLHPRVS
-914 ALSRLGGPRPVSYTP
+914 ALSRLGGPRPVSYS
-929 PGSAM
+929 GSGVSGA
-934 GSTSSSIGAQVSQGS
+934 GSGSRGA
-949 FCFPEKKKK
+949 
-958 EEEEEEE
+958 
-965 EGGGGG
+965 GGGGG
-971 GGGLQEMQPLMS
+971 GVNS
-983 SSLRPP
+983 
-989 PSSLPPPPPPPP
+989 
-1001 GSGRRRNPCVYLR
+1001 GSGHR
-1014 SLVTA
+1014 SV
-1019 PPPGGS
+1019 
-1025 EQHSRGPTQL
+1025 

>member
-1 MCVCVCVCVCVRYTG
+1 MQF
-16 LPPSPCLRVSVCL
+16 P
-29 YIRRQDVLPLSSGDN
+29 
-44 MLPLGLLLLTVTA
+44 LLLLLFSAAADLSGTA
-57 IGTGTGTRTGTGTGS
+57 DLRETGLS
-72 PSLRGPVLGFSSP
+72 I
-85 VPASPSTPPL
+85 PASAPPL
-95 LLLREPGEE
+95 LLCPQP
-104 RGAPGVALARSAAE
+104 GAPRDLAPPGLASARSAVGEPE
-118 EPSGPAE
+118 EAQNVG
-125 EEQEG
+125 
-130 GEHQHHGGG
+130 HHGGG
-139 YRVVQWE
+139 FRVVQWE
-146 WSYVQTPYII
+146 WTYVQTPYII
-156 AIWLL
+156 AMWLL

-173 QRFTTVVPESCMLI
+173 QHFTTVVPESCMLI

-202 KQLYQLEPALFFL
+202 KQLYQLDPALFFL

-227 FMPARLFFDN
+227 FMSARLFFDN

-250 WNAFCTGFSLYA
+250 WNAFCCGFSLYA
-262 AKLLGVIDQRVQADL
+262 AKLLQVIDERVQADL

-336 GAENVQTA
+336 GVENVETA

-350 ASFLIVSIGG
+350 ASFFIVSIGG
-360 TLVGLVFAVI
+360 TLVGVVFAVI

-474 VFIFVFRAIGVIG
+474 VFIFVFRAVGVIG

-497 VPLDKIDQVVMSYG
+497 IPLDKIDQVVMSYG

-527 QQVKAKDYFV
+527 KRVKAKDYFV
-537 ATTIIVVFF
+537 ATTIVVVFF

-558 VNWLKVPRSTNR
+558 VKWLKVPRSSSR

-608 FDKKY
+608 FDKNY
-613 LSKMLLRKSVYRK
+613 LSKLLLRKSVYRK

-666 SFPEVTNVTNYLR
+666 SFPEFTNVTNYLR

-702 DMETHH
+702 DTETHH
-708 VLAGNL
+708 VLAENL

-719 RYQSHYSRHFMPLG
+719 RYQSHYSRHFMSLG

-758 HKRHKKERSLKK
+758 YKRHKKERSLKK
-770 RRGSDSR
+770 RQGLDR
-777 EDGGSDKP
+777 DKP

-793 KDPVVVPVESEEDKA
+793 TDPVFVSVESDEEKD
-808 EHSDPEKEDDVG
+808 EHSDAEKEEDVG

-825 RKAETPKPRPKSVPA
+825 RRTETPKPRPKSVPPA
-840 ALDGSSSD
+840 
-848 VPLSPPGGDSHLPWK
+848 VGDSHSPTAAPPSPTNGGSLLPWK
-863 GGVGSPPPCVS
+863 GSVSSPPPCVS

-898 ISSPPAP
+898 VSSPPTHT
-905 PEPVHPRVS
+905 EPVHPRVS
-914 ALSRLGGPRPVSYTP
+914 ALSRLGVPRPISYSP
-929 PGSAM
+929 PGSV
-934 GSTSSSIGAQVSQGS
+934 GGCTSSIGSQVVQSS
-949 FCFPEKKKK
+949 LCFPEKKKEQEMEEEQEK
-958 EEEEEEE
+958 EEEAE
-965 EGGGGG
+965 
-971 GGGLQEMQPLMS
+971 LQPLLAPPT
-983 SSLRPP
+983 SLTK
-989 PSSLPPPPPPPP
+989 PPPPP
-1001 GSGRRRNPCVYLR
+1001 GSAPSSGKRRKPSVYLR
-1014 SLVTA
+1014 SLVTT
-1019 PPPGGS
+1019 PSTGS
-1025 EQHSRGPTQL
+1025 NEPHSRDPTQL

>member
-1 MCVCVCVCVCVRYTG
+1 SREG
-16 LPPSPCLRVSVCL
+16 LRGTRHQPV
-29 YIRRQDVLPLSSGDN
+29 
-44 MLPLGLLLLTVTA
+44 
-57 IGTGTGTRTGTGTGS
+57 GTGK
-72 PSLRGPVLGFSSP
+72 
-85 VPASPSTPPL
+85 
-95 LLLREPGEE
+95 EE
-104 RGAPGVALARSAAE
+104 LEAAE
-118 EPSGPAE
+118 
-125 EEQEG
+125 Q
-130 GEHQHHGGG
+130 QHHGGG

-187 LLGLVLGGVVLVANK
+187 LLGLVLGGVVLLASK
-202 KQLYQLEPALFFL
+202 KQLYQLDPSLFFL

-250 WNAFCTGFSLYA
+250 WNAFCTGFCLYA
-262 AKLLGVIDQRVQADL
+262 AKLLGIIDEQVKADL

-298 FEEVHV
+298 FEEVHI
-304 NDTLFIIVFGESL
+304 NEMLFIIVFGESL
-317 VNDAVTV
+317 LNDAVTV

-336 GAENVQTA
+336 GVENVQTA

-377 TKKVRIIEPLFVFLL
+377 TKKVRIIEPLFVFLM

-474 VFIFVFRAIGVIG
+474 VFIFVFRAAGVVG

-527 QQVKAKDYFV
+527 ERVKAKDYFV
-537 ATTIIVVFF
+537 ATTIVVVFF
-546 TVMFQGLTIKPL
+546 TVMFQVGTFP
-558 VNWLKVPRSTNR
+558 KVGTSCFTECNR
-570 KPTINE
+570 VSFQ
-576 EIHERAFDHILTA
+576 AFDHILTA

-608 FDKKY
+608 FDKNY
-613 LSKMLLRKSVYRK
+613 LSKLLLRKSVYRK

-647 GGNVLTS
+647 VG
-654 ARLSLPSMASRA
+654 LSSGSDPAQSKRVQ
-666 SFPEVTNVTNYLR
+666 ER

-694 VPGAKVEE
+694 VSGSKVEE

-745 NMKSRMETFKSTR
+745 NMRSRMETFKSTR
-758 HKRHKKERSLKK
+758 HKRHKKER
-770 RRGSDSR
+770 
-777 EDGGSDKP
+777 
-785 RRNVSWQD
+785 
-793 KDPVVVPVESEEDKA
+793 
-808 EHSDPEKEDDVG
+808 
-820 ITFVA
+820 I
-825 RKAETPKPRPKSVPA
+825 PRPTPPRPPLKTAICRGKA
-840 ALDGSSSD
+840 AWDLLRPVCLWRPPRSSLWTCSR
-848 VPLSPPGGDSHLPWK
+848 PGTRASPPWRA
-863 GGVGSPPPCVS
+863 SPPHP
-874 VEATKIIPVDL
+874 PPP
-885 QQAWNQSISSLES
+885 
-898 ISSPPAP
+898 SPSTRASAPSPGWEGPAQPPTPAP
-905 PEPVHPRVS
+905 PRC
-914 ALSRLGGPRPVSYTP
+914 PRPP
-929 PGSAM
+929 SA
-934 GSTSSSIGAQVSQGS
+934 S
-949 FCFPEKKKK
+949 
-958 EEEEEEE
+958 
-965 EGGGGG
+965 
-971 GGGLQEMQPLMS
+971 
-983 SSLRPP
+983 RR
-989 PSSLPPPPPPPP
+989 
-1001 GSGRRRNPCVYLR
+1001 GRRSRWKRKRRRR
-1014 SLVTA
+1014 SL
-1019 PPPGGS
+1019 GR
-1025 EQHSRGPTQL
+1025 HRKCSRSCRP

>member
-1 MCVCVCVCVCVRYTG
+1 MMLF
-16 LPPSPCLRVSVCL
+16 LPV
-29 YIRRQDVLPLSSGDN
+29 
-44 MLPLGLLLLTVTA
+44 LLLLTA
-57 IGTGTGTRTGTGTGS
+57 AAADRTGPGAAT
-72 PSLRGPVLGFSSP
+72 PLRGPGLGVSPP
-85 VPASPSTPPL
+85 VPASSS
-95 LLLREPGEE
+95 GEE
-104 RGAPGVALARSAAE
+104 LGSPGVALGRSAAE
-118 EPSGPAE
+118 EPVRLGEEAAE
-125 EEQEG
+125 PSEQ
-130 GEHQHHGGG
+130 QAHHGGG
-139 YRVVQWE
+139 FRVVQWE
-146 WSYVQTPYII
+146 WSYVQTPFII
-156 AIWLL
+156 SMWLL
-161 VASVAKILFHFS
+161 VASGAKILFHFS
-173 QRFTTVVPESCMLI
+173 QRFTSVVPESCMLI
-187 LLGLVLGGVVLVANK
+187 LLGLVLGGVVLLANK
-202 KQLYQLEPALFFL
+202 KQLYQLDPALFFL

-250 WNAFCTGFSLYA
+250 WNAFCTGFCLYA
-262 AKLLGVIDQRVQADL
+262 AKLLGVIDVSVQAHL

-304 NDTLFIIVFGESL
+304 NEMLFIIVFGESL
-317 VNDAVTV
+317 LNDAVTV

-336 GAENVQTA
+336 GVENVQMA

-370 LGFITRF
+370 LSFVTRF
-377 TKKVRIIEPLFVFLL
+377 TKRVRIIEPLFVFLL

-405 SAILSMTFCGIG
+405 SAILSMTFCGLG

-441 ASIAETIIFIFLGI
+441 ASIAETVIFIFLGI
-455 SAVDKSKWA
+455 SAVDKTKWA

-474 VFIFVFRAIGVIG
+474 VFIFVFRAIGVVG

-497 VPLDKIDQVVMSYG
+497 VPLDRIDQVVMSYG

-527 QQVKAKDYFV
+527 ERVKAKDYFV
-537 ATTIIVVFF
+537 ATTIVVVFF

-558 VNWLKVPRSTNR
+558 VKWLKVPRATNR

-608 FDKKY
+608 FDKNY
-613 LSKMLLRKSVYRK
+613 LSKLLLRKSVYVK
-626 SELWEAYQKINIR
+626 SELWEVYQKINMR

-654 ARLSLPSMASRA
+654 ARLSLPSMVSTT

-679 ENGSGVCLDLQVIDN
+679 ENGSGVCLDLQAIDN

-702 DMETHH
+702 DTETHH
-708 VLAGNL
+708 VLTGNL

-733 EKERQDREVFQR
+733 EQERQDREVFQR
-745 NMKSRMETFKSTR
+745 NMRSRMETFKSTR
-758 HKRHKKERSLKK
+758 HKRHRKERSLKK
-770 RRGSDSR
+770 RRGSDIK
-777 EDGGSDKP
+777 EVNCGDKP
-785 RRNVSWQD
+785 RRNVSWHD
-793 KDPVVVPVESEEDKA
+793 KDPVLVRVESDEEK
-808 EHSDPEKEDDVG
+808 HSDLEKEEDVG
-820 ITFVA
+820 ITFIA
-825 RKAETPKPRPKSVPA
+825 RKVDILKQRPHSVPA
-840 ALDGSSSD
+840 ALEGVQTPPAPPPAPPPASSS
-848 VPLSPPGGDSHLPWK
+848 PSSPSDGTSLLPWK
-863 GGVGSPPPCVS
+863 GGLGSAPPCVS
-874 VEATKIIPVDL
+874 LEATKVIPVDL
-885 QQAWNQSISSLES
+885 QEAWNQSISSLES
-898 ISSPPAP
+898 VSSPSAP
-905 PEPVHPRVS
+905 PEPLHPRVS
-914 ALSRLGGPRPVSYTP
+914 ALCRLPGSRPASYTP
-929 PGSAM
+929 PG
-934 GSTSSSIGAQVSQGS
+934 TSSYTPPRTSSYTPPRTSSYTPPRTSSMGTQ
-949 FCFPEKKKK
+949 
-958 EEEEEEE
+958 EEEEEAS
-965 EGGGGG
+965 
-971 GGGLQEMQPLMS
+971 QEVQPLMC
-983 SSLRPP
+983 P
-989 PSSLPPPPPPPP
+989 LPPPPPPPGP
-1001 GSGRRRNPCVYLR
+1001 TLSSGRRKNPCVYLR

-1019 PPPGGS
+1019 PPPGIN
-1025 EQHSRGPTQL
+1025 EPHSRGPTQL

>member
-1 MCVCVCVCVCVRYTG
+1 
-16 LPPSPCLRVSVCL
+16 
-29 YIRRQDVLPLSSGDN
+29 
-44 MLPLGLLLLTVTA
+44 MLPLGLMLLLLLPVA
-57 IGTGTGTRTGTGTGS
+57 AADLPGS
-72 PSLRGPVLGFSSP
+72 GAPPLRGPGLGFSPP
-85 VPASPSTPPL
+85 VPASPSAPPL
-95 LLLREPGEE
+95 LLLPQPRAEY
-104 RGAPGVALARSAAE
+104 GAPGVALARSAAE
-118 EPSGPAE
+118 EPTRPGE
-125 EEQEG
+125 EEEG
-130 GEHQHHGGG
+130 GQHHHHHGGG

-187 LLGLVLGGVVLVANK
+187 LLGLVLGGIVLIANK

-250 WNAFCTGFSLYA
+250 WNAFCTGFCLYA
-262 AKLLGVIDQRVQADL
+262 AKLLGVIDERVQADL

-474 VFIFVFRAIGVIG
+474 VFIFVFRAAGVIG

-527 QQVKAKDYFV
+527 EQVKAKDYFV
-537 ATTIIVVFF
+537 ATTIVVVFF

-558 VNWLKVPRSTNR
+558 VNWLKVPRSTSR

-608 FDKKY
+608 FDKNY
-613 LSKMLLRKSVYRK
+613 LSKLLLRKSVYRK

-702 DMETHH
+702 DSETHH
-708 VLAGNL
+708 VLAENL

-758 HKRHKKERSLKK
+758 YKRHKKERSLKK
-770 RRGSDSR
+770 HRGSEAKD
-777 EDGGSDKP
+777 DGDKP

-793 KDPVVVPVESEEDKA
+793 KNPVTVPMESEEEKG
-808 EHSDPEKEDDVG
+808 EHSDPEKEEDVG

-825 RKAETPKPRPKSVPA
+825 RKVETPKQRPKSVPA
-840 ALDGSSSD
+840 ALDGCQSPSAAPSSS
-848 VPLSPPGGDSHLPWK
+848 PPSGDSHLPWK
-863 GGVGSPPPCVS
+863 GSVGSPPPCVS

-905 PEPVHPRVS
+905 AEPIHPRVS
-914 ALSRLGGPRPVSYTP
+914 SLARLGGPRPASYTP
-929 PGSAM
+929 PGSMA
-934 GSTSSSIGAQVSQGS
+934 GSTSSIGPQVLQGS
-949 FCFPEKKKK
+949 FRFPEKK
-958 EEEEEEE
+958 EEEQEEEV
-965 EGGGGG
+965 GA
-971 GGGLQEMQPLMS
+971 LQELQPLMS
-983 SSLRPP
+983 SLRPP
-989 PSSLPPPPPPPP
+989 GSLPPPPPPPS
-1001 GSGRRRNPCVYLR
+1001 SGRRRNPCVYLR

-1019 PPPGGS
+1019 PPPGSG
-1025 EQHSRGPTQL
+1025 EPHSRGPTQL

>member
-1 MCVCVCVCVCVRYTG
+1 
-16 LPPSPCLRVSVCL
+16 
-29 YIRRQDVLPLSSGDN
+29 
-44 MLPLGLLLLTVTA
+44 MLLLGLLLLLLPA
-57 IGTGTGTRTGTGTGS
+57 GAELSGS
-72 PSLRGPVLGFSSP
+72 AAPLRGPAH
-85 VPASPSTPPL
+85 ASPSTPPRL
-95 LLLREPGEE
+95 LLPQPALE
-104 RGAPGVALARSAAE
+104 RGAPGVASARSAEPAGGAGGGGGPGEPAAAE
-118 EPSGPAE
+118 HP
-125 EEQEG
+125 
-130 GEHQHHGGG
+130 HHGGG

-146 WSYVQTPYII
+146 WSYVQTPYVI

-161 VASVAKILFHFS
+161 VASVAKILFHLS

-187 LLGLVLGGVVLVANK
+187 LLGLVLGGVVLIASK
-202 KQLYQLEPALFFL
+202 KQLYQLDPALFFL

-250 WNAFCTGFSLYA
+250 WNAFCTGFCLYA
-262 AKLLGVIDQRVQADL
+262 AKLLGADL

-304 NDTLFIIVFGESL
+304 NEMLFIIVFGESL
-317 VNDAVTV
+317 LNDAVTV
-324 VLYKVYISFVEV
+324 VRFILIIFDIFITTEGNIVTGS
-336 GAENVQTA
+336 
-344 DYFKGV
+344 
-350 ASFLIVSIGG
+350 SFLIVSVGG

-474 VFIFVFRAIGVIG
+474 VFILLFRAVGVVG

-516 VAFALVVLLDG
+516 VAFALVVLLDAE
-527 QQVKAKDYFV
+527 QVKAKDYFV
-537 ATTIIVVFF
+537 ATTIVVVFF

-558 VNWLKVPRSTNR
+558 VKWLKVPRSTNR

-608 FDKKY
+608 FDKNY
-613 LSKMLLRKSVYRK
+613 LSKLLLRKSVYRK

-647 GGNVLTS
+647 VGGPGRVQ
-654 ARLSLPSMASRA
+654 M
-666 SFPEVTNVTNYLR
+666 
-679 ENGSGVCLDLQVIDN
+679 GSG
-694 VPGAKVEE
+694 K
-702 DMETHH
+702 
-708 VLAGNL
+708 
-714 YKPRR
+714 RR
-719 RYQSHYSRHFMPLG
+719 TRG
-733 EKERQDREVFQR
+733 TERQDREVFQR
-745 NMKSRMETFKSTR
+745 NMRSRMETFKSTR

-770 RRGSDSR
+770 VHTRTHTRTRTEPVRGPVLPELHMRSRTCFNIRTDADIDIGSCWHLTFPPSADSTEDLTRRTR
-777 EDGGSDKP
+777 EETNPGATSAGRTKVP
-785 RRNVSWQD
+785 RR
-793 KDPVVVPVESEEDKA
+793 
-808 EHSDPEKEDDVG
+808 
-820 ITFVA
+820 
-825 RKAETPKPRPKSVPA
+825 PA
-840 ALDGSSSD
+840 GF
-848 VPLSPPGGDSHLPWK
+848 
-863 GGVGSPPPCVS
+863 
-874 VEATKIIPVDL
+874 E
-885 QQAWNQSISSLES
+885 
-898 ISSPPAP
+898 
-905 PEPVHPRVS
+905 
-914 ALSRLGGPRPVSYTP
+914 LG
-929 PGSAM
+929 
-934 GSTSSSIGAQVSQGS
+934 
-949 FCFPEKKKK
+949 
-958 EEEEEEE
+958 
-965 EGGGGG
+965 
-971 GGGLQEMQPLMS
+971 
-983 SSLRPP
+983 
-989 PSSLPPPPPPPP
+989 
-1001 GSGRRRNPCVYLR
+1001 
-1014 SLVTA
+1014 
-1019 PPPGGS
+1019 
-1025 EQHSRGPTQL
+1025 

>member
-1 MCVCVCVCVCVRYTG
+1 
-16 LPPSPCLRVSVCL
+16 
-29 YIRRQDVLPLSSGDN
+29 
-44 MLPLGLLLLTVTA
+44 MLLLGLMLLTA
-57 IGTGTGTRTGTGTGS
+57 AAAADPPGS
-72 PSLRGPVLGFSSP
+72 AAPPLRGPAPGLETGLGPGLGFPPP
-85 VPASPSTPPL
+85 VPASPSAPPL
-95 LLLREPGEE
+95 LRAEYA
-104 RGAPGVALARSAAE
+104 APGVASARSAAE
-118 EPSGPAE
+118 EPSSPGE
-125 EEQEG
+125 EEEEAGQH
-130 GEHQHHGGG
+130 HQHHGGG

-156 AIWLL
+156 ACWLL

-173 QRFTTVVPESCMLI
+173 KRFTTVVPESCMLI
-187 LLGLVLGGVVLVANK
+187 LLGLVLGGVVLIANK

-250 WNAFCTGFSLYA
+250 WNAFCTGFCLYA
-262 AKLLGVIDQRVQADL
+262 AKLLGVIDGRVQADL

-474 VFIFVFRAIGVIG
+474 IFILVFRAMGVIG

-497 VPLDKIDQVVMSYG
+497 VPLDRIDQVVMSYG

-527 QQVKAKDYFV
+527 EQVKAKDYFV
-537 ATTIIVVFF
+537 ATTIVVVFF

-558 VNWLKVPRSTNR
+558 VNWLKVPRSTSR

-608 FDKKY
+608 FDKNY
-613 LSKMLLRKSVYRK
+613 LSKLLLSKSVYRK

-702 DMETHH
+702 DTETHH

-770 RRGSDSR
+770 RRGSDAK
-777 EDGGSDKP
+777 EEGGDKP
-785 RRNVSWQD
+785 RRNVSWHD
-793 KDPVVVPVESEEDKA
+793 KNPVVVPVESEEDKG

-825 RKAETPKPRPKSVPA
+825 RKAETPKQQRPKSVPA
-840 ALDGSSSD
+840 ALDGGQ
-848 VPLSPPGGDSHLPWK
+848 SPPVLPSSPPSGDSHLPWK

-905 PEPVHPRVS
+905 AEPVHPRVS
-914 ALSRLGGPRPVSYTP
+914 ALSRLGGPRPASYTP
-929 PGSAM
+929 PGSAA
-934 GSTSSSIGAQVSQGS
+934 GSTAGSTSSIGAQLSQGS
-949 FCFPEKKKK
+949 FSFPEKKK
-958 EEEEEEE
+958 EEEEDEEE
-965 EGGGGG
+965 EAQ
-971 GGGLQEMQPLMS
+971 QELQPLMA
-983 SSLRPP
+983 SLRPP
-989 PSSLPPPPPPPP
+989 GTLPPPPLPP
-1001 GSGRRRNPCVYLR
+1001 GPAPGPGRRRNPCVYLR

-1019 PPPGGS
+1019 PPPDSG
-1025 EQHSRGPTQL
+1025 EPHSRGPTQL